1 MSVIYYNN
9 CVIELVSVMTE
20 QQKEQDMYFIV
31 KNVVIVVNIETMI
44 FNFIKTVTI
53 DMSLIGKKCHNIRI
67 SDIFVTVINIEK
79 MAFIFINTVTID
91 IF

>member
-31 KNVVIVVNIETMI
+31 KNVVIVVNSKTMT
-44 FNFIKTVTI
+44 FAFIKK
-53 DMSLIGKKCHNIRI
+53 MSRLAYPR
-67 SDIFVTVINIEK
+67 
-79 MAFIFINTVTID
+79 
-91 IF
+91 